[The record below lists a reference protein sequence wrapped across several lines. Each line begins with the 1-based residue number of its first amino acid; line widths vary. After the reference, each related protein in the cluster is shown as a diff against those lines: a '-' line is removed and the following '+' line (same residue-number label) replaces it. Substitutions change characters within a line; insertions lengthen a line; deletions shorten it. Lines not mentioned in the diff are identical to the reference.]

1 MGAFHTIVQ
10 LGCFPVNIPCFLWYA
25 MAWHEWPT
33 HRDRSPNGYKEFY
46 CWRSSDFISLCQP
59 VSKQYWGDIYEVRG
73 IPPRGL
79 ATVCHHVNLTT
90 AQSART
96 AATPLVSLCNVK
108 FQEMYNNIVIYIVGH
123 PPEESPSPNEMHIF
137 QCVNVS
143 AR

>member
-1 MGAFHTIVQ
+1 MLEIVR
-10 LGCFPVNIPCFLWYA
+10 LLN
-25 MAWHEWPT
+25 
-33 HRDRSPNGYKEFY
+33 
-46 CWRSSDFISLCQP
+46 ISLCQP
-59 VSKQYWGDIYEVRG
+59 VSKQYWCEVRG
-73 IPPRGL
+73 SCLEGYGQRHPTEGPSNSLSSCQPNHR
-79 ATVCHHVNLTT
+79 TVC
-90 AQSART
+90 QD